1 MKMEKVVIVDAIRT
15 PMGRSKGGAFRH
27 VRAEDL
33 SAHLMRS
40 LLSRNPSLDAAAL
53 DDIYW
58 GCVQQTLEQG
68 FNIARNA
75 ALLAEI
81 PHRVPA
87 TTVNRLCG
95 SSMQALHDAA
105 RAIMVGDA
113 RSCLIG
119 GVEHM
124 GHVPMNHGV
133 DFHPGLS
140 RSVAKAA
147 GMMGLT
153 AEMLAKIHG
162 ISREMQDQ
170 FAARSHQRAWAA
182 TEAGHFAGEIVAISG
197 HDADGVLKRYDTDE
211 VIRPD
216 TTVESL
222 AALRPAFD
230 PVNGTVTAGSS
241 SALSDGAAAML
252 VMSESLALE
261 LGLKP
266 RARIRAMAVVG
277 CDPSIMGYGPVPA
290 SQLALKRAGL
300 NTSDIGVFELNEAFA
315 AQTLPCIKDLGLMD
329 KLDEKVNL
337 NGGAIALGH
346 PLGCSGAR
354 ISTTLLNLMER
365 RDTQFGLATMCI
377 GLGQGIAT
385 VFERI

>member
-1 MKMEKVVIVDAIRT
+1 MEKVVIVDAIRT
-15 PMGRSKGGAFRH
+15 PMGRSKGGAFRNL
-27 VRAEDL
+27 RAEDL
-33 SAHLMRS
+33 SAHLMRGI
-40 LLSRNPSLDAAAL
+40 LSRNPALEAAAL

-75 ALLAEI
+75 SLLAEI
-81 PHRVPA
+81 PHSVPA
-87 TTVNRLCG
+87 VTVNRLCG

-105 RAIMVGDA
+105 RMIQTGDA
-113 RSCLIG
+113 HACLIG

-124 GHVPMNHGV
+124 GHVPMSHGV

-140 RSVAKAA
+140 RNVAKAA

-153 AEMLAKIHG
+153 AEMLSRMHG

-182 TEAGHFAGEIVAISG
+182 TEAGHFKNEILPTSG
-197 HDADGVLKRYDTDE
+197 HDADGVLKRFDYDE
-211 VIRPD
+211 VIRPE
-216 TTVESL
+216 TTVEGL
-222 AALRPAFD
+222 AALKPAFD

-241 SALSDGAAAML
+241 SALSDGASAML
-252 VMSESLALE
+252 LMSGSRAKE
-261 LGLKP
+261 LGLK
-266 RARIRAMAVVG
+266 IRAYVRSMAVVG

-290 SQLALKRAGL
+290 SQLALKKAGL
-300 NTSDIGVFELNEAFA
+300 TAADIDLFEMNEAFA
-315 AQTLPCIKDLGLMD
+315 AQILPCIKDLGLMD
-329 KLDEKVNL
+329 KIDDKINL

-346 PLGCSGAR
+346 PLGCSGTR

-365 RDTQFGLATMCI
+365 RDAQFGLATMCI

-385 VFERI
+385 VIERV

>member
-1 MKMEKVVIVDAIRT
+1 MEKVVIVDAVRT

-33 SAHLMRS
+33 SAHLMRA
-40 LLSRNPSLDAAAL
+40 LLSRNPALAAENL
-53 DDIYW
+53 DDVYW

-105 RAIMVGDA
+105 RAIMTGDA
-113 RSCLIG
+113 SACLIG

-133 DFHPGLS
+133 DFHPGLGKT
-140 RSVAKAA
+140 VAKAA
-147 GMMGLT
+147 AMMGLT
-153 AEMLAKIHG
+153 AEMLARQHH
-162 ISREMQDQ
+162 ISREMQDE

-182 TEAGHFAGEIVAISG
+182 TQEGRFSAEIVPVNG
-197 HDADGVLKRYDTDE
+197 HDADGILRRYDADE
-211 VIRPD
+211 VIRAD
-216 TTVESL
+216 TTAAGLS
-222 AALRPAFD
+222 ALRPAFD

-252 VMSESLALE
+252 VMSESRARE
-261 LGLKP
+261 LGFKP
-266 RARIRAMAVVG
+266 RARVRSMAVVG

-290 SQLALKRAGL
+290 SQLALKRADL
-300 NTSDIGVFELNEAFA
+300 NISDIGIIELNEAFA
-315 AQTLPCIKDLGLMD
+315 AQTLPCINDLGLMEV
-329 KLDEKVNL
+329 LDDKVNL

-354 ISTTLLNLMER
+354 ISTTLINLMEQ
-365 RDTQFGLATMCI
+365 RDAQFGLATMCI

-385 VFERI
+385 VFERM

>member
-1 MKMEKVVIVDAIRT
+1 MEKVVIVDAIRT
-15 PMGRSKGGAFRH
+15 PMGRSKGGAFRN

-40 LLSRNPSLDAAAL
+40 ILSRNPALEAAAL

-75 ALLAEI
+75 SLLAEI
-81 PHRVPA
+81 PHSVPA

-105 RAIMVGDA
+105 RMIQTGDA
-113 RSCLIG
+113 HACLIG

-124 GHVPMNHGV
+124 GHVPMTHGI

-140 RSVAKAA
+140 RNVAKAA

-153 AEMLAKIHG
+153 AEMLSRIHG

-182 TEAGHFAGEIVAISG
+182 TEAGHFKAEIMPTSG
-197 HDADGVLKRYDTDE
+197 HDADGVLKRYDFDE
-211 VIRPD
+211 VIRPE
-216 TTVESL
+216 TTVEGL
-222 AALRPAFD
+222 AALKPAFD
-230 PVNGTVTAGSS
+230 PVNGTVTAGTS
-241 SALSDGAAAML
+241 SALSDGASAML
-252 VMSESLALE
+252 LMSESRAKE
-261 LGLKP
+261 LGLKI
-266 RARIRAMAVVG
+266 RARVRSMAVVG

-290 SQLALKRAGL
+290 SRLALKKAGL
-300 NTSDIGVFELNEAFA
+300 TAQDIDLFEMNEAFA
-315 AQTLPCIKDLGLMD
+315 AQILPCIKDLGLMD
-329 KLDEKVNL
+329 KIDEKINL

-346 PLGCSGAR
+346 PLGCSGSR
-354 ISTTLLNLMER
+354 ISTTLINLMER
-365 RDTQFGLATMCI
+365 RDAQFGLATMCI

-385 VFERI
+385 VFERV

>member
-1 MKMEKVVIVDAIRT
+1 MEKVVIVDAIRT
-15 PMGRSKGGAFRH
+15 PMGRSKGGAFRN

-40 LLSRNPSLDAAAL
+40 ILSRNPALEAAAL

-68 FNIARNA
+68 FNIGRNA

-81 PHRVPA
+81 PHSVPA
-87 TTVNRLCG
+87 VTVNRLCG
-95 SSMQALHDAA
+95 SSMQALHDGA
-105 RAIMVGDA
+105 RMIQTGDA
-113 RSCLIG
+113 HACLIG

-124 GHVPMNHGV
+124 GHVPMSHGV

-140 RSVAKAA
+140 RNVAKAA

-153 AEMLAKIHG
+153 AEMLARMHG

-182 TEAGHFAGEIVAISG
+182 TEAGHFKNEIVATSG
-197 HDADGVLKRYDTDE
+197 HDADGVLKRFDYDE
-211 VIRPD
+211 VIRPE
-216 TTVESL
+216 TTVEGLSQ
-222 AALRPAFD
+222 LRPAFD
-230 PVNGTVTAGSS
+230 PVNGTVTAGTS

-252 VMSESLALE
+252 LMSESRARD
-261 LGLKP
+261 LGLTI
-266 RARIRAMAVVG
+266 RARIRSMAVVG

-290 SQLALKRAGL
+290 SKMALKKAGL
-300 NTSDIGVFELNEAFA
+300 TASDIDLFEMNEAFA
-315 AQTLPCIKDLGLMD
+315 AQVLPCIKDLGLMEQID
-329 KLDEKVNL
+329 QKINL
-337 NGGAIALGH
+337 NGGAISLGH

-365 RDTQFGLATMCI
+365 RDAQFGLATMCI

-385 VFERI
+385 VIERV

>member
-1 MKMEKVVIVDAIRT
+1 MEKVVIVDAIRT

-40 LLSRNPSLDAAAL
+40 LLSRNSALDAALL

-81 PHRVPA
+81 PHSVPA

-113 RSCLIG
+113 RACLIG

-140 RSVAKAA
+140 RNVAKAA
-147 GMMGLT
+147 GMMGRT

-170 FAARSHQRAWAA
+170 FSALSHQRAWAA
-182 TEAGHFAGEIVAISG
+182 TEAGHFASEIVSVSG
-197 HDADGVLKRYDTDE
+197 HDVDGVLKRYDTDE

-216 TTVESL
+216 TTVENL

-252 VMSESLALE
+252 VMSESLARE
-261 LGLKP
+261 YGLTP

-300 NTSDIGVFELNEAFA
+300 NASDIGVFELNEAFA

-329 KLDEKVNL
+329 QLDEKVNL

-365 RDTQFGLATMCI
+365 RDAQFGLATMCI

-385 VFERI
+385 VFERV